1 MLDGLSKISQLET
14 DLIQLK
20 PEKLSLQQLINQAV
34 NGVIMKAIEKE
45 IEVEVELLE
54 YFWVWVDK
62 KWTLEALGNV
72 LENAVKYSPE
82 KTTVKIQASSLVT
95 YVLVEIKDEGP
106 GISKEEQN
114 KIYQRFYRGCNSS
127 AVEGSGVGLYLTRKI
142 IEGQG
147 GTVMVKP
154 RHPNGSNFQLTLP
167 LD

>member
-1 MLDGLSKISQLET
+1 MKLSLDIALSDQYEAAERQNFAEQAEVQINKLNLMLDGLSKISQLET

-54 YFWVWVDK
+54 DFWVWVDK

-82 KTTVKIQASSLVT
+82 KNDSQNTSIV
-95 YVLVEIKDEGP
+95 
-106 GISKEEQN
+106 ISDVCFS
-114 KIYQRFYRGCNSS
+114 R
-127 AVEGSGVGLYLTRKI
+127 
-142 IEGQG
+142 
-147 GTVMVKP
+147 
-154 RHPNGSNFQLTLP
+154 
-167 LD
+167 D